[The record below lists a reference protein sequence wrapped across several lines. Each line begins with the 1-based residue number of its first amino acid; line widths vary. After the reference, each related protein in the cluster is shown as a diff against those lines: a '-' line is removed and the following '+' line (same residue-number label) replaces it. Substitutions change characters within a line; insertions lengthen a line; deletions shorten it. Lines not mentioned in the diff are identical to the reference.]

1 MCGGSADRVVRAS
14 IQTPALMNREL
25 ILHVLDELSSDADYQ
40 ALLWS
45 GKIEGVQ
52 ASFIEAVCGLFN
64 DSGLGRE
71 LDRGSL
77 EITYSPALC
86 QLARYLRESLKM
98 IDGDETPEEIVA
110 HLATTWVRE
119 TARELR
125 ILFLA
130 ESRATS
136 DASA

>member
-1 MCGGSADRVVRAS
+1 
-14 IQTPALMNREL
+14 MNVEL
-25 ILHVLDELSSDADYQ
+25 ILDVLDELSSDADYQ
-40 ALLWS
+40 VLLWS
-45 GKIEGVQ
+45 GKIEGMQ

-77 EITYSPALC
+77 DKIYSPALC
-86 QLARYLRESLKM
+86 HLARYLRDSLKG
-98 IDGDETPEEIVA
+98 IDGYGAPEEIVA
-110 HLATTWVRE
+110 QLATRWVRE

-130 ESRATS
+130 ESRATPDS
-136 DASA
+136 SA

>member
-1 MCGGSADRVVRAS
+1 
-14 IQTPALMNREL
+14 MNVEL
-25 ILHVLDELSSDADYQ
+25 ILDVLDELSSDADYQ
-40 ALLWS
+40 VLLWS
-45 GKIEGVQ
+45 GKIEGMQ

-77 EITYSPALC
+77 DQIYSPALC
-86 QLARYLRESLKM
+86 HLARYLRESLKM

-130 ESRATS
+130 ESPATPDS
-136 DASA
+136 SA